1 MYEIPSQ
8 SDVSKVV
15 IDESVIEG
23 SSKPLL
29 IYENSEPQA
38 KAAPDV

>member
-8 SDVSKVV
+8 KEVSKVV

-23 SSKPLL
+23 TSQPLL
-29 IYENSEPQA
+29 IYENNDPV
-38 KAAPDV
+38 KAAPDA